1 MTQLYDVSYTGDL
14 NLTEP
19 NNPMCLLINKFTATT

>member
-19 NNPMCLLINKFTATT
+19 QNPMYLLINNARS